1 MHTSP
6 QGISKICS
14 ISIGWETL
22 RVSLPLLW
30 SGSYVTNVHEIVESA
45 SRSTEKAEYADHNLY
60 RRHVNN
66 RSNQKGGG
74 VNQGHS
80 HLPFATFRVSS
91 QFKEICASTMPGN
104 RISGPY
110 SKFCESDSLTP
121 ITKDA
126 EGPGAMHKDVHQ
138 ELDIDLGIDQT
149 FRPLVVKHP
158 SSCTSSLTD

>member
-80 HLPFATFRVSS
+80 HVPFATFRVSS

-110 SKFCESDSLTP
+110 SEFCKSESLTSL
-121 ITKDA
+121 TQGA
-126 EGPGAMHKDVHQ
+126 EGPGGLHKDVQQ
-138 ELDIDLGIDQT
+138 ELGIDFGIDQT
-149 FRPLVVKHP
+149 FRSLVVIHP
-158 SSCTSSLTD
+158 SNCTS